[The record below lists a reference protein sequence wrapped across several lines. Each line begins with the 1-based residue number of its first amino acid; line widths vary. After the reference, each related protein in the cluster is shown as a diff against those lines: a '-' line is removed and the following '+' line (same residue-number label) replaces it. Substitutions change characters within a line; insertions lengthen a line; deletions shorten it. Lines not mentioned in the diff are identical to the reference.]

1 MKALAFLLVLGAAG
15 LVGLGI
21 YIIATKMS
29 APFGSMILLAG
40 MIIEVLALERLIEK

>member
-1 MKALAFLLVLGAAG
+1 MKILSSILAIGAAW

-29 APFGSMILLAG
+29 VPFGSMILLAG
-40 MIIEVLALERLIEK
+40 IVIEVLALERLIEK